1 MNRSRNG
8 TGRQYARSLFELL
21 CACTAARRK
30 RARETVSFRIVFGI
44 IARRSPSQA
53 PSASASGV
61 ELHPEQ
67 QLRKEKS
74 SSEGHS
80 GTDHRHPRLSEN
92 PVSTGVQ
99 WVVLLLPS

>member
-1 MNRSRNG
+1 MYCSEKKARKRNG
-8 TGRQYARSLFELL
+8 KFLNRVRHHRL
-21 CACTAARRK
+21 K
-30 RARETVSFRIVFGI
+30 
-44 IARRSPSQA
+44 IAVASA
-53 PSASASGV
+53 VTASASGV

-92 PVSTGVQ
+92 PVSTGVR